1 MRQARLGREGA
12 EGAEGARRLRISAEA
27 RRVETNPAGLAGLVR
42 LRGEIG
48 NREVVRLL
56 AAQARLDVGRAD
68 DPLEAEAD
76 RAAAD
81 VVRALRT
88 PVTSTVEDPGVL
100 TVRRRVAAP
109 MGPEGGEVGLDLQRS
124 LDAARTGGA
133 PLPNRV
139 EGRMEAAFGADFSHV
154 RLHAGPV
161 AANLNREMGATAFT
175 VGRDVFFRDRLP
187 NTGSPQDQHLL
198 AHELAHT
205 VQQGAASR
213 PRRAIARPGVD
224 RVPAGTTLVGEGGGQ
239 TAEPVA
245 DVEAPEGES
254 VAASIFRQSCLLPD
268 RGLARRVEARTRPRV
283 QRRDT
288 LAVVLPT
295 VAEKIYKNAVK
306 GDPPFKPQKGN
317 YGHVSWFKGKGDPW
331 IGGATG
337 GGNSGGSNVTVDVTM
352 PEPTSKPPDYF
363 NTTIQNLEHLHHLD
377 RTKKE
382 HGGTLWR
389 LLGQS
394 LEGDDLAEISIPKD
408 KFLNSQAPG
417 TFITAGASGRDKVKL
432 KDFVALQNRVDPT
445 KSLSAAIS
453 KKVKDP
459 AEFTMKV
466 NPEDQAKVG
475 ALRVEIEASDSGFQ
489 SKVDGSAD
497 KLAIAVKGDEVT
509 VSGAIVRVRNIAKNA
524 DALAKVAGL
533 AKGVTK
539 TSQGLTVKAQV
550 GHNAPV
556 TSENLSAR
564 IQGSKT
570 RTGMG
575 AAMLAVLQRQSAPI
589 ANDIAALVPVLPAMH
604 DALTGMTALWNTWN
618 NNHRAS
624 AWNGK
629 YDYSWHG
636 DELKLIVPV
645 MVPPKPGSG
654 KTKPTKG
661 TTTISHTFTN
671 IDL

>member
-1 MRQARLGREGA
+1 
-12 EGAEGARRLRISAEA
+12 
-27 RRVETNPAGLAGLVR
+27 LVR

-48 NREVVRLL
+48 NRAVVRLL

-76 RAAAD
+76 RAADD

-88 PVTSTVEDPGVL
+88 PVTSTVEDPGVSI
-100 TVRRRVAAP
+100 VRRRVAAP

-139 EGRMEAAFGADFSHV
+139 GSRMEAAFGADFSHV

-161 AANLNREMGATAFT
+161 AANLNREMGAAAFT

-187 NTGSPQDQHLL
+187 NADSLQDQHLL

-224 RVPAGTTLVGEGGGQ
+224 RVRAGTTLVGEVDGQ
-239 TAEPVA
+239 TEERVA
-245 DVEAPEGES
+245 DVEAAEGDR
-254 VAASIFRQSCLLPD
+254 VAGSIFRQSCLLPV
-268 RGLARRVEARTRPRV
+268 RGLARGVDARVRPRI

-306 GDPPFKPQKGN
+306 GDPPFKPQRGN
-317 YGHVSWFKGKGDPW
+317 YGHVSWFKGKGNPW

-337 GGNSGGSNVTVDVTM
+337 GGNSGGKNVTVEVTM
-352 PEPTSKPPDYF
+352 PEPTSKPPDFF
-363 NTTIQNLEHLHHLD
+363 NTTIQNLEQTHHLD

-389 LLGQS
+389 LLGQA

-408 KFLNSQAPG
+408 KYLNSQDPG

-432 KDFVALQNRVDPT
+432 KDFDALQNRVDPT

-459 AEFTMKV
+459 AEFTLKV
-466 NPEDQAKVG
+466 SSEDQAKVG
-475 ALRVEIEASDSGFQ
+475 ALRDKIEAKDSGFE
-489 SKVDGSAD
+489 SKVGGSAD
-497 KLAIAVKGDEVT
+497 KLKIAVKGDEVT
-509 VSGAIVRVRNIAKNA
+509 VFGDIVRVRNIAKNA
-524 DALAKVAGL
+524 DALAQAAGL
-533 AKGVTK
+533 ASGITK
-539 TSQGLTVKAQV
+539 TSQGLTAKAQV
-550 GHNAPV
+550 GHNVPV
-556 TSENLSAR
+556 TSEDLSSR

-570 RTGMG
+570 RTGIG
-575 AAMLAVLQRQSAPI
+575 TAMLDVLQRRSAPT
-589 ANDIAALVPVLPAMH
+589 ANDIAALVPVLPATH
-604 DALTGMTALWNTWN
+604 DALTGMTALWNNWN
-618 NNHRAS
+618 NNHSAL

-636 DELKLIVPV
+636 DELKLIIPV

-654 KTKPTKG
+654 KTKSTKG
-661 TTTISHTFTN
+661 TTTISHTFAK
-671 IDL
+671 IDR